1 MFKTC
6 LAFTLS
12 LGIAAHA
19 ATYAKLSDALKQ
31 LLPAGQ
37 KVFKTKFVLTDAQ
50 AGAMNAY
57 GKGDFAAGDGF
68 DVYYTKSDKG
78 QVSGVAVEILEI
90 LLKWKAYHT
99 WVIGLSPDGKLTGV
113 SVLELTDK
121 YSFPLSGAAFLGQFP
136 GKVPSQMVVGKGMDA
151 IAGASESSKLLSAS
165 LQRAAYIAT
174 QAKLP

>member
-1 MFKTC
+1 MFKKSLILLAS
-6 LAFTLS
+6 LAF
-12 LGIAAHA
+12 AAQA
-19 ATYAKLSDALKQ
+19 TTYAKLSDALKQ

-37 KVFKTKFVLTDAQ
+37 KVYKTKFVLTEAQ
-50 AGAMNAY
+50 ADAMNGF
-57 GKGDFAAGDGF
+57 GKGDFAEGDDF
-68 DVYYTKSDKG
+68 DVYYTKNNQG
-78 QVSGVAVEILEI
+78 QVTGTAVQILEI

-99 WVIGLSPDGKLTGV
+99 WVIGLSPNGKLTGV

-136 GKVPSQMVVGKGMDA
+136 GKVPAQMIVGKGMDA
-151 IAGASESSKLLSAS
+151 VSGASESSKLLSAS